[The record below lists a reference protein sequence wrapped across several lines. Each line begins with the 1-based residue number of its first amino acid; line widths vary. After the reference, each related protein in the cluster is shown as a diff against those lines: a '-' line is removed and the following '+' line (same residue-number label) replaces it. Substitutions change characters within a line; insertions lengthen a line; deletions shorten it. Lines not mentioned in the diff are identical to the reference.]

1 MSLLFN
7 VLSQSCKI
15 MSLLRNITSL
25 LRKSMSLSWN
35 ILLSNLIS
43 HYEVICPISIIIITS
58 WNYPDTWNYHIKQF
72 CLFYAKAEK
81 FKVAS
86 HFPMFFNLDWL
97 LRIPF
102 MYHQG
107 KIYLEK
113 CAAFEAIGKTNIIRC
128 SNYRRVDKILIEHGL
143 SPAAEFLQQ
152 DIGRKFVL
160 LNF

>member
-1 MSLLFN
+1 
-7 VLSQSCKI
+7 

-25 LRKSMSLSWN
+25 WRKSMSLSWN

-58 WNYPDTWNYHIKQF
+58 WNYPDTWFTIFEGKS
-72 CLFYAKAEK
+72 C
-81 FKVAS
+81 
-86 HFPMFFNLDWL
+86 FPMFFNLDWL